1 MQQCLDETA
10 FAAASA
16 TRSTSFVTGIV
27 DLTRRRGGTA
37 RLLDVV
43 DDRSASALVS
53 WVNQRETGWRAGI
66 GVAALDPPAAMPAHC
81 EPACPTRYACWTPS
95 PSCA

>member
-1 MQQCLDETA
+1 VFKALGMDETA

-16 TRSTSFVTGIV
+16 TRSTSFVTGIA
-27 DLTRRRGGTA
+27 DLTRRRGGCA
-37 RLLDVV
+37 RLLDVI

-66 GVAALDPPAAMPAHC
+66 GVAALGPTGATPTRC
-81 EPACPTRYACWTPS
+81 GPACLTRCAC
-95 PSCA
+95 